1 MINNFPGVRCSATQ
15 FMCRDG
21 SKCVPSSWK
30 CDGMNDCRDG
40 SDEKSCPN
48 EGNSSKAYKLENT
61 NMGSSTQHNITKY
74 SGFSREWGMV

>member
-1 MINNFPGVRCSATQ
+1 
-15 FMCRDG
+15 
-21 SKCVPSSWK
+21 
-30 CDGMNDCRDG
+30 MNDCRDG

-61 NMGSSTQHNITKY
+61 SSQIMGSSTQHNITKY